1 MMSIVWRMHYAM
13 KSSFADHYTNNDNS
27 VNEIILPASCIELIN

>member
-13 KSSFADHYTNNDNS
+13 KSSFADYYSNNTFS
-27 VNEIILPASCIELIN
+27 INEIVLPASCIDLIN